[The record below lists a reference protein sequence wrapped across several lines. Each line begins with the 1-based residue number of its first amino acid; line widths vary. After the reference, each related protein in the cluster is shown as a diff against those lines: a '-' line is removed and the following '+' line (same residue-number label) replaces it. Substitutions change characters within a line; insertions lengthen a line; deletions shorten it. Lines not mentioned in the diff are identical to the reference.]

1 MTEPPRPPGD
11 GRYGSPPD
19 PTSPPPPPGQYS
31 TPGEAS
37 GPGYAPPPP
46 AGQPYSPPPPPTG
59 YGAPPGGAYPG
70 AAGPGY
76 PPPGYA
82 SSEDKTWALIAHFG
96 GAAGML
102 ISGGVLGWLAPLIAM
117 LARGQQ
123 SPTVRQHAVAALNF
137 QLLWSIIA
145 VIGYV
150 LGVCGTIVI
159 VGAVFFI
166 VPFAATVIG
175 IVFGIIAGIRANEG
189 QLYRYPMSMTMVK

>member
-11 GRYGSPPD
+11 GRYGPPPD

-82 SSEDKTWALIAHFG
+82 SNEDKTWALIAHFG

-150 LGVCGTIVI
+150 LGVCGLIVI